1 MQPEED
7 DINFRAN
14 DLSIEDLKQN
24 LQDSNRI
31 LFDDLKNRFTQDLL
45 ASMIFFV
52 FNEACRNRD
61 QNLSEFDDGS
71 NTPFAK
77 TFFSTWCKHA
87 KKQSKKEI
95 LEINTQLKNEK
106 MNFLSAISNFSL
118 PSTEDY
124 QSIYDKALLDIQKL
138 FEKNTIPD

>member
-1 MQPEED
+1 MQSEED

-61 QNLSEFDDGS
+61 QNLSEFDDGGS
-71 NTPFAK
+71 TPFAK
-77 TFFSTWCKHA
+77 TFFSTWHKHA

-95 LEINTQLKNEK
+95 LEINNQLKNEK

-138 FEKNTIPD
+138 FEKNTT

>member
-1 MQPEED
+1 MQSEED

-45 ASMIFFV
+45 ASMIFFI
-52 FNEACRNRD
+52 FNEVCRNRD
-61 QNLSEFDDGS
+61 QNLSEFNDESDTS
-71 NTPFAK
+71 FAK
-77 TFFSTWCKHA
+77 TFFSTWYKHA

-95 LEINTQLKNEK
+95 LEINNQLKNEK
-106 MNFLSAISNFSL
+106 MNFLNAISNFSL

-124 QSIYDKALLDIQKL
+124 QSIYDKALLDIQKI
-138 FEKNTIPD
+138 FEKNTTMK

>member
-1 MQPEED
+1 MQSEED

-61 QNLSEFDDGS
+61 QNLSEFDDGG

-77 TFFSTWCKHA
+77 TFFSTWHKHA

-95 LEINTQLKNEK
+95 LEINNQLKNEK

-138 FEKNTIPD
+138 FEKNTTLD

>member
-1 MQPEED
+1 MQPEEG
-7 DINFRAN
+7 DINFSAN
-14 DLSIEDLKQN
+14 DLSIEDLKRN
-24 LQDSNRI
+24 LQDTN
-31 LFDDLKNRFTQDLL
+31 LALLDNLKNRFTQDLL

-52 FNEACRNRD
+52 FNEVCRNRD
-61 QNLSEFDDGS
+61 QKSSEFFDENDTS
-71 NTPFAK
+71 FAK
-77 TFFSTWCKHA
+77 TFFSTWYKHT

-95 LEINTQLKNEK
+95 LEINKQLKSEK

-138 FEKNTIPD
+138 FEKNTTLD

>member
-1 MQPEED
+1 MQSEED

-61 QNLSEFDDGS
+61 QNLSEFDNGG

-77 TFFSTWCKHA
+77 TFFS
-87 KKQSKKEI
+87 
-95 LEINTQLKNEK
+95 L
-106 MNFLSAISNFSL
+106 NFFG
-118 PSTEDY
+118 
-124 QSIYDKALLDIQKL
+124 
-138 FEKNTIPD
+138 